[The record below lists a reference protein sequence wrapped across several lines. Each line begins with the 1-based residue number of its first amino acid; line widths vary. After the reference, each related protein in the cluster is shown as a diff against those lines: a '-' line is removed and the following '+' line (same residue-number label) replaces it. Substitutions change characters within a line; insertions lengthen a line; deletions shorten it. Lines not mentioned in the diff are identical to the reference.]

1 MLIETIYYSHSA
13 VMEMA
18 VKDGAIILYFQIHSV
33 FILFVL
39 YGNGIDAI
47 INDAQSLDCRF
58 LRPKIL
64 CEQCGEDEIKEAF
77 GFHSDELWNFLID
90 ISLFAN
96 LRKQFRVAK

>member
-18 VKDGAIILYFQIHSV
+18 VKDGVIILYFQIHSV

-64 CEQCGEDEIKEAF
+64 YEQCGEDEIKEAF
-77 GFHSDELWNFLID
+77 GFHKDVFIAFFVNDLVS
-90 ISLFAN
+90 
-96 LRKQFRVAK
+96 